1 MSKTSYTHIFT
12 DGLDKVLSASIWL
25 SDYAKQDTFVYY
37 TDRKLKGYIAS
48 SDLDRLADE
57 GLSFFRERKNTD
69 ALLAN
74 SSVITNQINQFHT
87 ECKEDDTQK
96 NYLHLFIQTSKLLRS
111 AYTLYFTNEEFMTTK
126 LDSVTDK
133 LIIDEIGSF
142 RLSFMETIIK
152 ATKDVHQLAGHIG
165 KFYNLSSDDVE
176 YLTNIEIASLPNN
189 SITSIEITNRKK
201 AFYIQK
207 GLDNSLEYTYGDM
220 ATQKF
225 NDRVELIQH
234 TGNTLSGMGASCGK
248 VTGRVYLVSLA
259 DPDLPLA
266 IDQMP
271 KGAILVSES
280 TQPHLTIA
288 CHKAVG
294 IITDEGG
301 ALSHAA
307 IIARELHIPCVVGTK
322 LATEVLH
329 NGQLVS
335 LDGGAGI
342 VTILE

>member
-1 MSKTSYTHIFT
+1 MPHTSYTHIFT
-12 DGLDKVLSASIWL
+12 DGLDKVLSVSIWFP
-25 SDYAKQDTFVYY
+25 DYAKQDAFVYY
-37 TDRKLKGYIAS
+37 ANRKLKGYIATT
-48 SDLDRLADE
+48 DLARLADE
-57 GLSFFRERKNTD
+57 GLAFFHERKNIDT
-69 ALLAN
+69 LLSNA
-74 SSVITNQINQFHT
+74 SQITTQIDLLHS
-87 ECKEDDTQK
+87 ELKEGDTLK
-96 NYLHLFIQTSKLLRS
+96 NYLHLFIQSTKLLRN
-111 AYTLYFTNEEFMTTK
+111 AYMLYFTNEEFMTTK
-126 LDSVTDK
+126 LDPVLDK

-142 RLSFMETIIK
+142 RLSFMETIIM

-176 YLTNIEIASLPNN
+176 YLSEDEITSLPKEL
-189 SITSIEITNRKK
+189 ITSTEITNRKK
-201 AFYIQK
+201 AFFIQK
-207 GLDNSLEYTYGDM
+207 GIHNSLEYTYGDI
-220 ATQKF
+220 ASQKF
-225 NDRVELIQH
+225 SDRVEAVIH
-234 TGNTLSGMGASCGK
+234 TGNTLRGMGASHGK

-271 KGAILVSES
+271 KGTILVSES

-301 ALSHAA
+301 TLSHAA
-307 IIARELHIPCVVGTK
+307 IIARELQIPCVVGTK
-322 LATEVLH
+322 LATDVLH

-335 LDGGAGI
+335 LDGESGV